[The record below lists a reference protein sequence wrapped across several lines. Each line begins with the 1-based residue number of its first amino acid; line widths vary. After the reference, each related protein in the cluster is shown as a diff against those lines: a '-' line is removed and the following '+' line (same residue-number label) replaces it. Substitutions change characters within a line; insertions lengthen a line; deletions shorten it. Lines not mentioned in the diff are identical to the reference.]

1 MQILIGQ
8 ILQRPS
14 ELIMKVRGSSEN
26 TPVCGLCGRGGTWPL
41 SGPAVT
47 PHHLQGQ
54 RRSLVLLSVRTLST
68 GSTST

>member
-1 MQILIGQ
+1 
-8 ILQRPS
+8 
-14 ELIMKVRGSSEN
+14 MKVRGSSEN